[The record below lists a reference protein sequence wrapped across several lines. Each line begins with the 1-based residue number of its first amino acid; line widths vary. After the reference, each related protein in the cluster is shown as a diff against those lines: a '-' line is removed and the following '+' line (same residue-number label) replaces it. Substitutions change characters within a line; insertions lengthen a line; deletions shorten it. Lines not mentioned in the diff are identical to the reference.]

1 MTKTELEN
9 CIWEH
14 GKEIYSF
21 CLSLTLNSQE
31 ADDLYQDTFL
41 KAMELL
47 HQINYGHNPK
57 SYLLSVALKLWK
69 NKKRKY
75 AWRNRI
81 ANILSLTDELDLD
94 AIEPPAFSPES
105 EFLKKEE
112 STQVQQAV
120 NRLPEKFKLPIL
132 LFYMED
138 LPLAQI
144 AEVLKIPIGTVK
156 SRLHQGKKLLEKELE
171 VVLDEKH
178 R

>member
-1 MTKTELEN
+1 M
-9 CIWEH
+9 
-14 GKEIYSF
+14 
-21 CLSLTLNSQE
+21 
-31 ADDLYQDTFL
+31 
-41 KAMELL
+41 
-47 HQINYGHNPK
+47 
-57 SYLLSVALKLWK
+57 
-69 NKKRKY
+69 
-75 AWRNRI
+75 
-81 ANILSLTDELDLD
+81 SLTDELDLD

-156 SRLHQGKKLLEKELE
+156 SRLHQAKKLLEKELE